1 MDWFA
6 LTASLVAARAADGQR
21 RTWRDDA
28 VKSLGAITFPGNAE
42 A

>member
-6 LTASLVAARAADGQR
+6 LTASLVAART
-21 RTWRDDA
+21 RTASGAPGVMTLRG
-28 VKSLGAITFPGNAE
+28 LGAITFPANAE